1 MVINK
6 KVKKYQN
13 VENVYGIGKWRLRDV
28 ISIIRAEREIEKG
41 EGEYYTLEEVI
52 KELNIIKGKFI
63 EQIEKP

>member
-28 ISIIRAEREIEKG
+28 ISIIRAEREIARG

-52 KELNIIKGKFI
+52 EELDIIKGKFI
-63 EQIEKP
+63 EKNYL

>member
-6 KVKKYQN
+6 KVKKYKN

-28 ISIIRAEREIEKG
+28 ISIIRAEREIARG

-52 KELNIIKGKFI
+52 EELDIIKGKFI
-63 EQIEKP
+63 EKNYL

>member
-6 KVKKYQN
+6 KVKKYKN

-28 ISIIRAEREIEKG
+28 ISIIRAERKNKKG

-52 KELNIIKGKFI
+52 EELDIIKGKFI
-63 EQIEKP
+63 EKNYL

>member
-28 ISIIRAEREIEKG
+28 ISIIRAEREIARG

>member
-28 ISIIRAEREIEKG
+28 ISIIRAERELARG

-52 KELNIIKGKFI
+52 EELDIIKGKFI
-63 EQIEKP
+63 EKNYL

>member
-52 KELNIIKGKFI
+52 EELDIIKGKFI
-63 EQIEKP
+63 EKNYL

>member
-13 VENVYGIGKWRLRDV
+13 VENVYRIGKWRLRDV
-28 ISIIRAEREIEKG
+28 ISIIRAEREIARG

-52 KELNIIKGKFI
+52 EELDTIKGKFI
-63 EQIEKP
+63 EKNYL

>member
-28 ISIIRAEREIEKG
+28 ISIIRAEREIARG

-52 KELNIIKGKFI
+52 KELDIIKGKFI
-63 EQIEKP
+63 EQN

>member
-28 ISIIRAEREIEKG
+28 ISIIRAEREIARG

-63 EQIEKP
+63 EQN

>member
-6 KVKKYQN
+6 KVKKYKN

-52 KELNIIKGKFI
+52 EELDIIKGKFI
-63 EQIEKP
+63 EKNYL